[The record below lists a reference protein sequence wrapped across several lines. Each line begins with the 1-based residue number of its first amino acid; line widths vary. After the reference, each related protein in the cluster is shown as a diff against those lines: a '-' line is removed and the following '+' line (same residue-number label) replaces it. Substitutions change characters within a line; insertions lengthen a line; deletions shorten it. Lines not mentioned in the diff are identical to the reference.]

1 MKYYEMSFTATYSVL
16 VEAES
21 EEEAIQLAEEKAWLD
36 TEVEW
41 VLDDY
46 DEISEEVYNLLSE

>member
-1 MKYYEMSFTATYSVL
+1 MKYYEMSFTATYNVL

-41 VLDDY
+41 VLDGY

>member
-41 VLDDY
+41 VLDGY